1 MMSNEVF
8 SDIWVVL
15 LEHIPAKRREDAAS
29 DFVNTLLDHGIKE
42 TDLLDLKGSDELLD
56 DAIDYAIDED
66 NIDDELD
73 LL

>member
-15 LEHIPAKRREDAAS
+15 LEHIPAKRREDAAG